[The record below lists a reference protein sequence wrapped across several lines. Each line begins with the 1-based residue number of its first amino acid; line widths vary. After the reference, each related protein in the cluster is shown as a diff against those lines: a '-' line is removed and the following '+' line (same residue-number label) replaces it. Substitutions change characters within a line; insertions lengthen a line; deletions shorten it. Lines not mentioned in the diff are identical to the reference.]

1 LSATPADI
9 ADVKLSN
16 PLHTLR
22 GCRSIAGSTD
32 PICMSRRDPRR
43 DERKGEDMTA
53 SWPSSRDPFDDI
65 FQRFFGSGMSSKPPV
80 QRIDLGKLMTDNA
93 KLLVGTA
100 REAAQEWGNP
110 EITPEHL
117 LYAATEAEPGRSIV
131 AELSLDP
138 DQVAEQMEDYLDTGR
153 PSEDDLADITLSPAT
168 KVALRAAQRQ
178 AAQAGSSYIGPEHIL
193 LGIAALPD
201 SVAAQALVAGIAAT
215 QSGGVPAPG
224 TPMATAPSK
233 RQQPES
239 DTPTL
244 DEYGRDLTAEAR
256 EGLIDPVVGRA
267 EEIEQTIEILSRRRK
282 NNPVLIGD
290 PGVGKT
296 AIVEGL
302 AQRIVNGDVP
312 VTLADRRVIA
322 LDVGSLVAG
331 SKYRGE
337 FEERL
342 TKILDEVR
350 AHKDELIIFIDELH
364 TIVGAG
370 GGGEGSMDAGNL
382 LKPALARGDLH
393 VVGATTIDE
402 YRRYIESDAALE
414 RRFQPVMVSEPSVE
428 DTIEILRGLA
438 DVYEEHHQVRYS
450 DESLVAAAQL
460 SDRYITDRFMPDK
473 AIDLID
479 QAGARVR
486 LRSGTPDP
494 AVKARDE
501 AIARLYREKDAAVD
515 NEDYEKAKALKA
527 DIGAAEAELAES
539 GATAAEPIVDVVD
552 IAEVI
557 SKRTGIPVADLTAEE
572 KQRLLQLEDVL
583 HKRVIGQNEAIVA
596 IAEAVRRARAG
607 LKDPNRPIGSFLF
620 LGPTGVGKTELAK
633 ALAEAVFGDEDR
645 LIRFDM
651 SEFQEKHTVSRL
663 VGAPPGYVGYD
674 DAAQLTD
681 KVRRQPYSVIL
692 FDEVEKAHPDVFN
705 VLLQLLDDGRVTDS
719 KGRTVDF
726 KNTIVIMTSNI
737 GSHLILEAPPGDLDS
752 IIPQLEELL
761 RQHFRPEFLNRIDEQ
776 IVFHRLDKEQLEQ
789 IVELILDRT
798 RRMLAAQDIEL
809 EISQSAVDWLSERGF
824 QPEFGARPLRRT
836 VQKELDNRISRL
848 LLDGGLDP
856 GGTVKVDT
864 DDDDDLVVTAVNP
877 AGKPDTNGSAPAPA
891 PKKTAKKPAKKAA
904 GKKGDDKK
912 LTSK

>member
-1 LSATPADI
+1 
-9 ADVKLSN
+9 
-16 PLHTLR
+16 
-22 GCRSIAGSTD
+22 
-32 PICMSRRDPRR
+32 
-43 DERKGEDMTA
+43 MTA
-53 SWPSSRDPFDDI
+53 SWPGSMNSFDDI
-65 FQRFFGSGMSSKPPV
+65 FQRFFGPGMSAKPPV
-80 QRIDLGKLMTDNA
+80 QRIDLGRLMTDNA
-93 KLLVGTA
+93 KLLIGSA
-100 REAAQEWGNP
+100 REAAQEWGNT

-138 DQVAEQMEDYLDTGR
+138 DQVAEQMQDFLDTGS
-153 PSEDDLADITLSPAT
+153 PSENDLSDITLSPGT
-168 KVALRAAQRQ
+168 KMALRAAQRQ
-178 AAQAGSSYIGPEHIL
+178 AAQSGSSYIGPEHIL
-193 LGIAALPD
+193 LGIASLPD
-201 SVAAQALVAGIAAT
+201 SVAAQSLMAGIAAT
-215 QSGGVPAPG
+215 QSGTSSGPATTG
-224 TPMATAPSK
+224 APAK
-233 RQQPES
+233 RQQKT

-256 EGLIDPVVGRA
+256 EGLVDPVVGRA

-302 AQRIVNGDVP
+302 AQRIVNNDVP
-312 VTLADRRVIA
+312 STLTDRRVIA
-322 LDVGSLVAG
+322 LDVGTLVAG

-350 AHKDELIIFIDELH
+350 AHKDELIVFIDELH

-382 LKPALARGDLH
+382 LKPALARGELH

-402 YRRYIESDAALE
+402 YRKYIEKDAALE

-450 DESLVAAAQL
+450 DDSLIAAAQL

-494 AVKARDE
+494 EAKARDE
-501 AIARLYREKDAAVD
+501 EIARLYREKDAAVD
-515 NEDYEKAKALKA
+515 NEDYEKANAIKA
-527 DIGAAEAELAES
+527 DIAAKEEELEES
-539 GATAAEPIVDVVD
+539 GVRSGEPEVQVVD

-557 SKRTGIPVADLTAEE
+557 SRQTGIPVADLTAEE

-583 HKRVIGQNEAIVA
+583 HKRVIGQDEAIVA
-596 IAEAVRRARAG
+596 VAEAVRRARAG

-737 GSHLILEAPPGDLDS
+737 GSDLILKAPEGDLDS
-752 IIPQLEELL
+752 IVPELEERL

-776 IVFHRLDKEQLEQ
+776 IVFHRLDKTQLER
-789 IVELILDRT
+789 IVNLILDKT
-798 RRMLAAQDIEL
+798 RRMLAAQDIGL
-809 EISQSAVDWLSERGF
+809 EISDSAVDWLGERGF

-836 VQKELDNRISRL
+836 VQRELDNRISRL

-856 GGTVKVDT
+856 GATVQVDT
-864 DDDDDLVVTAVNP
+864 ADDDLVVTAQAAANT
-877 AGKPDTNGSAPAPA
+877 ADTNGSAP
-891 PKKTAKKPAKKAA
+891 KSQAKQPAKKSA
-904 GKKGDDKK
+904 KKGEDKK
-912 LTSK
+912 LASSKK

>member
-1 LSATPADI
+1 
-9 ADVKLSN
+9 
-16 PLHTLR
+16 
-22 GCRSIAGSTD
+22 
-32 PICMSRRDPRR
+32 
-43 DERKGEDMTA
+43 MTA

-80 QRIDLGKLMTDNA
+80 QRIDLGRLMTDNA

-100 REAAQEWGNP
+100 REAAQDWGNP
-110 EITPEHL
+110 DITPEHL

-138 DQVAEQMEDYLDTGR
+138 DQVAEQMQDYLDTGR

-178 AAQAGSSYIGPEHIL
+178 AAQSGASYIGPEHIL
-193 LGIAALPD
+193 LGIASLPD

-215 QSGGVPAPG
+215 ESGGVPAPG

-350 AHKDELIIFIDELH
+350 AHKDELIVFIDELH

-402 YRRYIESDAALE
+402 YRRYIEKDAALE
-414 RRFQPVMVSEPSVE
+414 RRFQPVMVSEPSVD

-527 DIGAAEAELAES
+527 DIAAAEEELDES
-539 GATAAEPIVDVVD
+539 GATSSEPIVDVVD

-557 SKRTGIPVADLTAEE
+557 SRRTGIPVADLTAEE

-737 GSHLILEAPPGDLDS
+737 GSHVILEAPPGDLDS
-752 IIPQLEELL
+752 IVPQLEELL

-776 IVFHRLDKEQLEQ
+776 IVFHRLDTEQLEQ

-809 EISQSAVDWLSERGF
+809 EISQSAVDWLGKRGF

-836 VQKELDNRISRL
+836 VQKELDNRVSRL
-848 LLDGGLDP
+848 LLDGGLEP

-864 DDDDDLVVTAVNP
+864 ADDDLVVTAVNP
-877 AGKPDTNGSAPAPA
+877 AGTPETNGSTPAPT
-891 PKKTAKKPAKKAA
+891 PKKAAKKPAKKAS

-912 LTSK
+912 LASK

>member
-1 LSATPADI
+1 
-9 ADVKLSN
+9 
-16 PLHTLR
+16 
-22 GCRSIAGSTD
+22 
-32 PICMSRRDPRR
+32 
-43 DERKGEDMTA
+43 MTA

-193 LGIAALPD
+193 LGIASLPD

-402 YRRYIESDAALE
+402 YRKYIEKDAALE

-515 NEDYEKAKALKA
+515 NEDYEKATALKA
-527 DIGAAEAELAES
+527 DIAAAEDELEES
-539 GATAAEPIVDVVD
+539 GATPSEPIVDVVD

-737 GSHLILEAPPGDLDS
+737 GSHVILEAPPGDLDS
-752 IIPQLEELL
+752 IVPQLEELL

-836 VQKELDNRISRL
+836 VQKELDNRVSRL

-864 DDDDDLVVTAVNP
+864 ADDDLVVTAVNP
-877 AGKPDTNGSAPAPA
+877 AGSPDTNGSAPAPA
-891 PKKTAKKPAKKAA
+891 TTKSAKKPAKKAA
-904 GKKGDDKK
+904 SKKGDDKK
-912 LTSK
+912 LASK

>member
-1 LSATPADI
+1 
-9 ADVKLSN
+9 
-16 PLHTLR
+16 
-22 GCRSIAGSTD
+22 
-32 PICMSRRDPRR
+32 
-43 DERKGEDMTA
+43 MTA
-53 SWPSSRDPFDDI
+53 NWPSSRDPFDDI

-93 KLLVGTA
+93 KLLIGTA

-138 DQVAEQMEDYLDTGR
+138 DQVAAQMEDYLDTGR

-168 KVALRAAQRQ
+168 KLALRAAQRQ
-178 AAQAGSSYIGPEHIL
+178 AAQSGSSYIGPEHIL

-224 TPMATAPSK
+224 TPMASAPSK

-312 VTLADRRVIA
+312 VTLAGRRVIA

-402 YRRYIESDAALE
+402 YRRYIEKDAALE

-450 DESLVAAAQL
+450 DESLIAAAQL

-494 AVKARDE
+494 AVRARDE

-515 NEDYEKAKALKA
+515 NEDYEKATALKA
-527 DIGAAEAELAES
+527 DIAAAEDELEES
-539 GATAAEPIVDVVD
+539 GATSSEPIVDVVD

-557 SKRTGIPVADLTAEE
+557 SRRTGIPVADLTAEE
-572 KQRLLQLEDVL
+572 KQRLLQLEGVL

-737 GSHLILEAPPGDLDS
+737 GSNLILEAPPGDLDS
-752 IIPQLEELL
+752 IVPQLEGLL

-836 VQKELDNRISRL
+836 VQKELDNRVSRL

-864 DDDDDLVVTAVNP
+864 ADDDLVVTATNP
-877 AGKPDTNGSAPAPA
+877 GGEPDTNGAAPASA
-891 PKKTAKKPAKKAA
+891 TKKSAKKTAKKTES
-904 GKKGDDKK
+904 KKGDDKK
-912 LTSK
+912 LASK

>member
-1 LSATPADI
+1 
-9 ADVKLSN
+9 
-16 PLHTLR
+16 
-22 GCRSIAGSTD
+22 
-32 PICMSRRDPRR
+32 
-43 DERKGEDMTA
+43 MTA
-53 SWPSSRDPFDDI
+53 SWPSSMDSFDDI
-65 FQRFFGSGMSSKPPV
+65 FQRFFGSGMSAKPPV
-80 QRIDLGKLMTDNA
+80 QRIDLGRLMTDNA
-93 KLLVGTA
+93 KLLIGSA
-100 REAAQEWGNP
+100 REAAQEWGNA

-138 DQVAEQMEDYLDTGR
+138 DQVAEQMQDYLDTGS
-153 PSEDDLADITLSPAT
+153 PSDSDLADITLSPAT
-168 KVALRAAQRQ
+168 KLALRAAQRQ
-178 AAQAGSSYIGPEHIL
+178 AAQSGSSYIGPEHIL

-201 SVAAQALVAGIAAT
+201 SVAAQALVAGLAAT
-215 QSGGVPAPG
+215 QSGSPSGAATPGGPA
-224 TPMATAPSK
+224 AVRK
-233 RQQPES
+233 KDNS

-256 EGLIDPVVGRA
+256 EGLVDPVVGRA

-302 AQRIVNGDVP
+302 AQRIVNNDVP
-312 VTLADRRVIA
+312 STLADRRVIA
-322 LDVGSLVAG
+322 LDVGTLVAG

-350 AHKDELIIFIDELH
+350 AHSDELIVFIDELH

-382 LKPALARGDLH
+382 LKPALARGELH

-402 YRRYIESDAALE
+402 YRKYIEKDAALE
-414 RRFQPVMVSEPSVE
+414 RRFQPVMVSEPSVA
-428 DTIEILRGLA
+428 DTVEILRGLA

-494 AVKARDE
+494 EVKARDE
-501 AIARLYREKDAAVD
+501 RIAKLYREKDAAVD
-515 NEDYEKAKALKA
+515 NEDYERATAIKAEIAT
-527 DIGAAEAELAES
+527 AEDELEES
-539 GATAAEPIVDVVD
+539 GATSAEPVVDVVD

-557 SKRTGIPVADLTAEE
+557 SRQTGIPVADLTAEE
-572 KQRLLQLEDVL
+572 KQRLLELEDVL
-583 HKRVIGQNEAIVA
+583 HKRVIGQDEAIVA
-596 IAEAVRRARAG
+596 VAEAVRRARAG

-737 GSHLILEAPPGDLDS
+737 GSDLILKAPEGDLDA
-752 IIPQLEELL
+752 ITPQLMERLQ
-761 RQHFRPEFLNRIDEQ
+761 QHFRPEFLNRIDETV
-776 IVFHRLDKEQLEQ
+776 VFHRLDKSQLER
-789 IVELILDRT
+789 IVNLILDKT
-798 RRMLAAQDIEL
+798 RRMLAAQDIGL
-809 EISQSAVDWLSERGF
+809 EISEPAVDWLGERGF

-836 VQKELDNRISRL
+836 VQRELDNRISRL
-848 LLDGGLDP
+848 LLDGGLEP
-856 GGTVKVDT
+856 GATVSVEVA
-864 DDDDDLVVTAVNP
+864 DDDLVVTAANP
-877 AGKPDTNGSAPAPA
+877 AGKAEGNGAD
-891 PKKTAKKPAKKAA
+891 PKKTTKKASKKKADAKK
-904 GKKGDDKK
+904 
-912 LTSK
+912 

>member
-1 LSATPADI
+1 
-9 ADVKLSN
+9 
-16 PLHTLR
+16 
-22 GCRSIAGSTD
+22 
-32 PICMSRRDPRR
+32 
-43 DERKGEDMTA
+43 MTA
-53 SWPSSRDPFDDI
+53 SWPGSSDPFDDI
-65 FQRFFGSGMSSKPPV
+65 FQRFFGSGMSAKPPV
-80 QRIDLGKLMTDNA
+80 QRIDLSRLMTDDA
-93 KLLVGTA
+93 KLLVGAA
-100 REAAQEWGNP
+100 RQAAQQWGNP

-117 LYAATEAEPGRSIV
+117 LYAAAETEPARDMID
-131 AELSLDP
+131 ELSLDA
-138 DQVAEQMEDYLDTGR
+138 DQVAEQMQDYLDTGAAGGY
-153 PSEDDLADITLSPAT
+153 DLADITLSPAT
-168 KVALRAAQRQ
+168 KLAMRAAQRQ
-178 AAQAGSSYIGPEHIL
+178 AAQSGSTYIGPEHIL
-193 LGIAALPD
+193 LGIASLPD
-201 SVAAQALVAGIAAT
+201 SIAAQTLVAGLAASQSGGGPTPGTAAAQA
-215 QSGGVPAPG
+215 
-224 TPMATAPSK
+224 K
-233 RQQPES
+233 RQQQKT

-267 EEIEQTIEILSRRRK
+267 EEIEESIEILSRRRK

-312 VTLADRRVIA
+312 TSLADRRVIA

-350 AHKDELIIFIDELH
+350 AHKDELVVFIDELH

-402 YRRYIESDAALE
+402 YRKYIEKDAALE
-414 RRFQPVMVSEPSVE
+414 RRFQPVMVAEPSVA

-473 AIDLID
+473 AIDLVD

-486 LRSGTPDP
+486 LRSGTADP
-494 AVKARDE
+494 EVKAKEDE
-501 AIARLYREKDAAVD
+501 IARLYREKDAAVD

-527 DIGAAEAELAES
+527 EIAAAEEELEES
-539 GATAAEPIVDVVD
+539 GATSAEPEVQVVD

-557 SKRTGIPVADLTAEE
+557 SRRTGIPVADLTAEE
-572 KQRLLQLEDVL
+572 KQRLLELENVL

-596 IAEAVRRARAG
+596 VAEAVRRARAG

-705 VLLQLLDDGRVTDS
+705 VLLQLLDDGHVTDS

-737 GSHLILEAPPGDLDS
+737 GSQLILDAPAGDLDS
-752 IIPQLEELL
+752 IVPQLEEKL
-761 RQHFRPEFLNRIDEQ
+761 RSHFRPEFLNRIDEQ
-776 IVFHRLDKEQLEQ
+776 IVFHRLDKSQLEE
-789 IVELILDRT
+789 IVGLILDRT
-798 RRMLAAQDIEL
+798 RRMLAAQDVEL
-809 EISQSAVDWLSERGF
+809 DISQPAVDWLGEKGF

-836 VQKELDNRISRL
+836 VQRELDNRVSRL
-848 LLDGGLDP
+848 LLDGGLEP
-856 GGTVKVDT
+856 GGTVHVDT
-864 DDDDDLVVTAVNP
+864 SGDDLVVTATMPDNP
-877 AGKPDTNGSAPAPA
+877 SAGNGAA
-891 PKKTAKKPAKKAA
+891 PKKGSK
-904 GKKGDDKK
+904 KKGSDKK
-912 LTSK
+912 LVDSK

>member
-1 LSATPADI
+1 
-9 ADVKLSN
+9 
-16 PLHTLR
+16 
-22 GCRSIAGSTD
+22 
-32 PICMSRRDPRR
+32 
-43 DERKGEDMTA
+43 MTA
-53 SWPSSRDPFDDI
+53 SWPSSMDPFDDI

-80 QRIDLGKLMTDNA
+80 QRMDLGRLMTDNA

-138 DQVAEQMEDYLDTGR
+138 DQVAEQMEDYLDTGE
-153 PSEDDLADITLSPAT
+153 PSEDDLADITLSPST
-168 KVALRAAQRQ
+168 KLALRAAQRQ

-193 LGIAALPD
+193 LGIASLPD

-233 RQQPES
+233 RQQPDSE
-239 DTPTL
+239 TPTL

-267 EEIEQTIEILSRRRK
+267 EEIEETIEILSRRRK

-370 GGGEGSMDAGNL
+370 GGGEGAMDAGNL

-402 YRRYIESDAALE
+402 YRKYIEKDAALE
-414 RRFQPVMVSEPSVE
+414 RRFQPVMVSEPSVD
-428 DTIEILRGLA
+428 DTIQILRGLA

-473 AIDLID
+473 AIDLVD

-494 AVKARDE
+494 EVKAKDE
-501 AIARLYREKDAAVD
+501 EIARLYREKDAAVD
-515 NEDYEKAKALKA
+515 NEDYEKAKALKV
-527 DIGAAEAELAES
+527 DIAVAEEELQES
-539 GATAAEPIVDVVD
+539 GLTATEPVVEVVD

-557 SKRTGIPVADLTAEE
+557 SRRTGIPVADLTAEE
-572 KQRLLQLEDVL
+572 KHKLLQLEDVL

-596 IAEAVRRARAG
+596 VAEAVRRARAG

-737 GSHLILEAPPGDLDS
+737 GSNIILEAPPGDLDS
-752 IIPQLEELL
+752 IVPELEEML

-776 IVFHRLDKEQLEQ
+776 IVFHRLDMEQLEQ

-798 RRMLAAQDIEL
+798 RRMLAAQDVEL
-809 EISQSAVDWLSERGF
+809 DISQPAVDWLSERGF

-848 LLDGGLDP
+848 LLDGGLRP
-856 GGTVKVDT
+856 GGTVKVDAV
-864 DDDDDLVVTAVNP
+864 DGDLVVTAVNP
-877 AGKPDTNGSAPAPA
+877 DDGDTDAKPAGKADTNGSAPAA
-891 PKKTAKKPAKKAA
+891 KKAAKKPAKKAA
-904 GKKGDDKK
+904 SKKGDDKK
-912 LTSK
+912 LASK

>member
-1 LSATPADI
+1 
-9 ADVKLSN
+9 
-16 PLHTLR
+16 
-22 GCRSIAGSTD
+22 
-32 PICMSRRDPRR
+32 
-43 DERKGEDMTA
+43 MTA
-53 SWPSSRDPFDDI
+53 SWPGSSMNSFDDI
-65 FQRFFGSGMSSKPPV
+65 FQRFFGSGMSAKPPV
-80 QRIDLGKLMTDNA
+80 QRIDLGRLMTDNA
-93 KLLVGTA
+93 KLLIGSA

-117 LYAATEAEPGRSIV
+117 LYAATESEPGRSIV

-138 DQVAEQMEDYLDTGR
+138 DQVAEQMQEYLDTGS
-153 PSEDDLADITLSPAT
+153 PSEDDLADITLSPGT
-168 KVALRAAQRQ
+168 KLALRAAQRQ
-178 AAQAGSSYIGPEHIL
+178 AAQSGSSYIGPEHVL
-193 LGIAALPD
+193 LGIASLPD
-201 SVAAQALVAGIAAT
+201 SVAAQTLMAGIAAT
-215 QSGGVPAPG
+215 QSGNTSGPATTG
-224 TPMATAPSK
+224 APAK
-233 RQQPES
+233 RRQQT

-256 EGLIDPVVGRA
+256 EGLVDPVVGRA

-302 AQRIVNGDVP
+302 AQRIVNNDVP
-312 VTLADRRVIA
+312 STLADRRVIA
-322 LDVGSLVAG
+322 LDVGTLVAG

-350 AHKDELIIFIDELH
+350 AHKDELILFIDELH

-382 LKPALARGDLH
+382 LKPALARGELH

-402 YRRYIESDAALE
+402 YRKYIEKDAALE

-450 DESLVAAAQL
+450 DEALIAAAQL

-486 LRSGTPDP
+486 LRSGTPD
-494 AVKARDE
+494 AEARAKDE
-501 AIARLYREKDAAVD
+501 EIARLYREKDAAVD
-515 NEDYEKAKALKA
+515 NEDYEKATAIKA
-527 DIGAAEAELAES
+527 DIADKEEELEES
-539 GATAAEPIVDVVD
+539 GVRAGEPEVGVVD

-557 SKRTGIPVADLTAEE
+557 SRQTGIPVADLTAEE
-572 KQRLLQLEDVL
+572 KQRLLELEDVL
-583 HKRVIGQNEAIVA
+583 HKRVIGQDEAIVA
-596 IAEAVRRARAG
+596 VAEAVRRARAG

-737 GSHLILEAPPGDLDS
+737 GSDLILKAPEGDLDA
-752 IIPQLEELL
+752 ITPQLMERLQ
-761 RQHFRPEFLNRIDEQ
+761 QHFRPEFLNRIDETV
-776 IVFHRLDKEQLEQ
+776 VFHRLDKSQLER
-789 IVELILDRT
+789 IVNLILDKT

-809 EISQSAVDWLSERGF
+809 DISESAVDWLGDRGF

-848 LLDGGLDP
+848 LLDGGLEP
-856 GGTVKVDT
+856 GATVKVDT
-864 DDDDDLVVTAVNP
+864 ADDDLVVTAVAP
-877 AGKPDTNGSAPAPA
+877 TGGAGTNGAE
-891 PKKTAKKPAKKAA
+891 PKSHSKKKSAKK
-904 GKKGDDKK
+904 GEDKK
-912 LTSK
+912 LASSKK

>member
-1 LSATPADI
+1 MNS
-9 ADVKLSN
+9 
-16 PLHTLR
+16 
-22 GCRSIAGSTD
+22 
-32 PICMSRRDPRR
+32 
-43 DERKGEDMTA
+43 
-53 SWPSSRDPFDDI
+53 FDDI
-65 FQRFFGSGMSSKPPV
+65 FQRFFGSGMSAKPPV
-80 QRIDLGKLMTDNA
+80 QRIDLGRLMTDNA
-93 KLLVGTA
+93 KLLIGSA

-117 LYAATEAEPGRSIV
+117 LYAATESEPGRSIV

-138 DQVAEQMEDYLDTGR
+138 DQVAEQMQEYLDTGS
-153 PSEDDLADITLSPAT
+153 PSEDDLADITLSPGT
-168 KVALRAAQRQ
+168 KLALRAAQRQ
-178 AAQAGSSYIGPEHIL
+178 AAQSGSSYIGPEHVL
-193 LGIAALPD
+193 LGIASLPD
-201 SVAAQALVAGIAAT
+201 SVAAQALMAGIAAT
-215 QSGGVPAPG
+215 QSGNTSGPATTG
-224 TPMATAPSK
+224 APAK
-233 RQQPES
+233 RQQQT

-256 EGLIDPVVGRA
+256 EGLVDPVVGRA
-267 EEIEQTIEILSRRRK
+267 QEIEQTIEILSRRRK

-302 AQRIVNGDVP
+302 AQRIVNNDVP
-312 VTLADRRVIA
+312 STLADRRVIA
-322 LDVGSLVAG
+322 LDVGTLVAG

-350 AHKDELIIFIDELH
+350 AHKDELIVFIDELH

-382 LKPALARGDLH
+382 LKPALARGELH

-402 YRRYIESDAALE
+402 YRKYIEKDAALE

-450 DESLVAAAQL
+450 DEALIAAAQL

-494 AVKARDE
+494 EARAKDE
-501 AIARLYREKDAAVD
+501 EIARLYREKDAAVD
-515 NEDYEKAKALKA
+515 NEDYEKATAIKA
-527 DIGAAEAELAES
+527 DIAAKEQELEES
-539 GATAAEPIVDVVD
+539 GVRAGEPEVGVVD

-557 SKRTGIPVADLTAEE
+557 SRQTGIPVADLTAEE

-583 HKRVIGQNEAIVA
+583 HKRVIGQDEAIVA
-596 IAEAVRRARAG
+596 VAEAVRRARAG

-737 GSHLILEAPPGDLDS
+737 GSDLILKAPEGDLEA
-752 IIPQLEELL
+752 ITPQLMERLQ
-761 RQHFRPEFLNRIDEQ
+761 QHFRPEFLNRIDETV
-776 IVFHRLDKEQLEQ
+776 VFHRLDKSQLER
-789 IVELILDRT
+789 IVNLILDKT

-809 EISQSAVDWLSERGF
+809 DISESAVDWLGDRGF

-848 LLDGGLDP
+848 LLDGGLEP
-856 GGTVKVDT
+856 GATVNVGTA
-864 DDDDDLVVTAVNP
+864 DDDLVVTAVAP
-877 AGKPDTNGSAPAPA
+877 AGGADTDGAE
-891 PKKTAKKPAKKAA
+891 PKSHSKKKS
-904 GKKGDDKK
+904 GKKGEDKK
-912 LTSK
+912 LAPSKK

>member
-1 LSATPADI
+1 
-9 ADVKLSN
+9 
-16 PLHTLR
+16 
-22 GCRSIAGSTD
+22 
-32 PICMSRRDPRR
+32 
-43 DERKGEDMTA
+43 MTA
-53 SWPSSRDPFDDI
+53 NWPSSRDPFDDI

-80 QRIDLGKLMTDNA
+80 QRIDLGRLMTDNA

-178 AAQAGSSYIGPEHIL
+178 AAQSGSSYIGPEHIL
-193 LGIAALPD
+193 LGIASLPD

-224 TPMATAPSK
+224 TPKATAPSK

-350 AHKDELIIFIDELH
+350 AYKDELIIFIDELH

-402 YRRYIESDAALE
+402 YRKYIEKDAALE

-527 DIGAAEAELAES
+527 DIAAAEEELEES
-539 GATAAEPIVDVVD
+539 GATSSEPIVDVVD

-737 GSHLILEAPPGDLDS
+737 GSHVILEAPPGDLDS
-752 IIPQLEELL
+752 IVPQLEELL

-809 EISQSAVDWLSERGF
+809 EISQSAVDWLGERGF

-836 VQKELDNRISRL
+836 VQKELDNRVSRL

-864 DDDDDLVVTAVNP
+864 ADDALVVTAVNP
-877 AGKPDTNGSAPAPA
+877 AGSPDTNGSAPASA
-891 PKKTAKKPAKKAA
+891 TKKAAKKPAKKAA
-904 GKKGDDKK
+904 SKKGDDKK
-912 LTSK
+912 LASK